1 MCRFNLN
8 TLSRRVRWA
17 CTNSSSVPL
26 SIQGLCLG
34 ECEKRRRS
42 GKLPDRGSFCDFMDN
57 SLCTTAEW
65 AHKGQQC
72 QANKR
77 QEPHQSLMQASVYPC
92 LSVGGWELSTREKEE
107 QTKEV
112 EKGGTMASDN
122 RLQEQELY
130 S

>member
-1 MCRFNLN
+1 
-8 TLSRRVRWA
+8 
-17 CTNSSSVPL
+17 
-26 SIQGLCLG
+26 
-34 ECEKRRRS
+34 
-42 GKLPDRGSFCDFMDN
+42 
-57 SLCTTAEW
+57 
-65 AHKGQQC
+65 
-72 QANKR
+72 
-77 QEPHQSLMQASVYPC
+77 MQASVYPC